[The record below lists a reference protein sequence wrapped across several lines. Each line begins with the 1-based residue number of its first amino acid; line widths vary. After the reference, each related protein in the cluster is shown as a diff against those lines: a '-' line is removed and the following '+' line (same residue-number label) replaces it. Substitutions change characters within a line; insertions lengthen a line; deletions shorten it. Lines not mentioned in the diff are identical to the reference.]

1 MSPSFPGRNALWLL
15 PIVVAVCAL
24 MVLPAG
30 AILGGGAFSPSPN
43 HAAGT
48 TQSALSTAS
57 SPERSSGGN
66 SFTNPYSPASIASTL
81 AQQSYP
87 GRSYS
92 PTTLSD
98 FSSALSQLASKP
110 SLSSHSALLNGLA
123 QAVASG
129 KASPSSIYLPNLGL
143 LGNPVSSPGQ
153 VVSPGYVGQPAP
165 MGLGDFGLGASGPYS
180 YNTSSFVGSLVLNS
194 SQATFPG
201 AYYFVT
207 PSTNTYGSY
216 ADPYR
221 YGIQL
226 NTVLSNVS
234 IPGTNTGSF
243 WTQNVVTWDNYTDT
257 LQFED
262 NVWNFSSPSGLLEPN
277 TIESGNGT
285 YVQPSYYYDYGPAY
299 QLTPPITLNLYNNAT
314 VRDDRTTV
322 TFGYAVQD
330 SAADFYSGIYD
341 TVVFNSPGASLST
354 PRAPPNAPAFEV
366 SGRSTTPLGLLYDS
380 ELIFGGPGGG
390 SNAVFSDLNGS
401 MTLGYKTGATYTSVP
416 SAYDFGADT
425 GETAVGIAG
434 WWSGNTEFLNA
445 GPSMLYGLWG
455 AVPYLSVAAGNIPF
469 VGTLV
474 PSYGFL
480 FVGNTIANLSYLPT
494 NVNGGFETFL
504 PPAVPP
510 TTVYWVEGFADGYDE
525 GGPVP
530 FSGPNVGHTWAMTP
544 DMGVNLAP
552 LYMDGFS
559 QALWADD
566 AITGGTLGVFSNL
579 QLDVNISFNYLNDWG
594 YQSFNLVQVTG
605 VDGLIFSNVTQGP
618 DSGTQT
624 IYVFDVPAHG
634 ATPSFLNTPG
644 VQTKSIPGYSGVI
657 ALYDSPDAA
666 VSNETFIGYNGS
678 TVLTPPPSTYHPLDL
693 GGGALILWDSDDS
706 AVWNITVT
714 GGSYGVYLADS
725 WRMEV
730 NNVSASG
737 GSNGVSMY
745 DSAFDPLISHI
756 SATGEYSFGVLA
768 VYSGAIDISD
778 VNASDLAVGVY
789 AAPAGEVGILSVNAT
804 TGATGVVITYG
815 SEGVYPPET
824 SGDIYVEWVNATSGA
839 SGIVS
844 DYSGDNFFTDVTAHD
859 AVGLNIYADGVYS
872 SGGDIISYLTVDD
885 TSSETG
891 SVISSSYATFLGNV
905 SVNGAGTGV
914 SLPDDIYNTIE
925 YVWDN
930 ASSTAALSLTE
941 SNYTDLYYLNVNA
954 SGRVG
959 VSLTDDNYFYGEYAT
974 TTGPTTYSVSGGTE
988 IELQYGSEATVS
1000 GVTALGY
1007 GNYGIYLYEFDSS
1020 TISGASASDYSAT
1033 AVLIYDSSQSTITG
1047 TGASDASR
1055 AVVLEE
1061 DSWVTVSGT
1070 TVSSFSQGV
1079 YIYEDS
1085 HNIQVTS
1092 TTVSGESIGVVVY
1105 ESGLVSISGVTASNS
1120 TLSGAWNTMGWWGWP
1135 AAAVVTEYTYQVTIA
1150 NVTAT
1155 NYPIGLYDLGSGNG
1169 EESGPGSIYVQNL
1182 NATGGWYA
1190 IVLNDTEYGYFNDIG
1205 AYHDYVGV
1213 WMNDADYNDILG
1225 SSFVDDTN
1233 YGVSIWNGYNNWIW
1247 DSNFIGDN
1255 GATSV
1260 YSVAHIQAYSGGA
1273 DTNYFYSPYSDSGN
1287 YWADWH
1293 TYDDSGNLAPYY
1305 VGDNNWDLYPLGVP
1319 AGQTEVWFD
1328 EYGLPTGTSWS
1339 VTFDGTTQSTVN
1351 TWLVFGAPAGTF
1363 AFTAGTVAGYL
1374 ATPASGMVDAA
1385 TGSVEVELSYAAI
1398 PPMYNVTVTEK
1409 GLPTGTSWS
1418 AIVDGMTGTSNTST
1432 AIVSVGAGTFDY
1444 QIPAIAGYMV
1454 SPSSGSISVS
1464 GPYNISVVFTAVTYA
1479 VTLTESGLT
1488 SGKSWSTTVNGN
1500 LETSTGTSITFYLV
1514 NGTYAF
1520 SVANVSG
1527 YTVSGSSGTLKVSG
1541 APAGVA
1547 VSFAPSTTTSF
1558 VSTDNFNSWLAVLIA
1573 LAVIALVVGLLALF
1587 LRRRPEQPQTT
1598 APSETPA
1605 APTTESAAATTN
1617 PPAPSG
1623 AGSSSWSEG
1632 PPAGGSPPS

>member
-1 MSPSFPGRNALWLL
+1 
-15 PIVVAVCAL
+15 
-24 MVLPAG
+24 
-30 AILGGGAFSPSPN
+30 
-43 HAAGT
+43 
-48 TQSALSTAS
+48 
-57 SPERSSGGN
+57 
-66 SFTNPYSPASIASTL
+66 
-81 AQQSYP
+81 
-87 GRSYS
+87 
-92 PTTLSD
+92 
-98 FSSALSQLASKP
+98 
-110 SLSSHSALLNGLA
+110 
-123 QAVASG
+123 
-129 KASPSSIYLPNLGL
+129 
-143 LGNPVSSPGQ
+143 
-153 VVSPGYVGQPAP
+153 
-165 MGLGDFGLGASGPYS
+165 
-180 YNTSSFVGSLVLNS
+180 
-194 SQATFPG
+194 
-201 AYYFVT
+201 
-207 PSTNTYGSY
+207 
-216 ADPYR
+216 
-221 YGIQL
+221 
-226 NTVLSNVS
+226 
-234 IPGTNTGSF
+234 
-243 WTQNVVTWDNYTDT
+243 
-257 LQFED
+257 
-262 NVWNFSSPSGLLEPN
+262 
-277 TIESGNGT
+277 
-285 YVQPSYYYDYGPAY
+285 
-299 QLTPPITLNLYNNAT
+299 
-314 VRDDRTTV
+314 
-322 TFGYAVQD
+322 
-330 SAADFYSGIYD
+330 
-341 TVVFNSPGASLST
+341 
-354 PRAPPNAPAFEV
+354 
-366 SGRSTTPLGLLYDS
+366 
-380 ELIFGGPGGG
+380 
-390 SNAVFSDLNGS
+390 
-401 MTLGYKTGATYTSVP
+401 
-416 SAYDFGADT
+416 
-425 GETAVGIAG
+425 
-434 WWSGNTEFLNA
+434 
-445 GPSMLYGLWG
+445 
-455 AVPYLSVAAGNIPF
+455 
-469 VGTLV
+469 
-474 PSYGFL
+474 
-480 FVGNTIANLSYLPT
+480 
-494 NVNGGFETFL
+494 
-504 PPAVPP
+504 
-510 TTVYWVEGFADGYDE
+510 YWVEGFADGYDE

-693 GGGALILWDSDDS
+693 GGGALMLWDSDDS

-789 AAPAGEVGILSVNAT
+789 AAPAAEVGILSVNAT

-1020 TISGASASDYSAT
+1020 TISGASASDSSAT

-1135 AAAVVTEYTYQVTIA
+1135 AAAVV
-1150 NVTAT
+1150 
-1155 NYPIGLYDLGSGNG
+1155 
-1169 EESGPGSIYVQNL
+1169 
-1182 NATGGWYA
+1182 
-1190 IVLNDTEYGYFNDIG
+1190 
-1205 AYHDYVGV
+1205 
-1213 WMNDADYNDILG
+1213 
-1225 SSFVDDTN
+1225 
-1233 YGVSIWNGYNNWIW
+1233 
-1247 DSNFIGDN
+1247 
-1255 GATSV
+1255 
-1260 YSVAHIQAYSGGA
+1260 
-1273 DTNYFYSPYSDSGN
+1273 
-1287 YWADWH
+1287 
-1293 TYDDSGNLAPYY
+1293 
-1305 VGDNNWDLYPLGVP
+1305 
-1319 AGQTEVWFD
+1319 
-1328 EYGLPTGTSWS
+1328 
-1339 VTFDGTTQSTVN
+1339 
-1351 TWLVFGAPAGTF
+1351 
-1363 AFTAGTVAGYL
+1363 
-1374 ATPASGMVDAA
+1374 
-1385 TGSVEVELSYAAI
+1385 
-1398 PPMYNVTVTEK
+1398 
-1409 GLPTGTSWS
+1409 
-1418 AIVDGMTGTSNTST
+1418 
-1432 AIVSVGAGTFDY
+1432 
-1444 QIPAIAGYMV
+1444 
-1454 SPSSGSISVS
+1454 
-1464 GPYNISVVFTAVTYA
+1464 
-1479 VTLTESGLT
+1479 
-1488 SGKSWSTTVNGN
+1488 
-1500 LETSTGTSITFYLV
+1500 
-1514 NGTYAF
+1514 
-1520 SVANVSG
+1520 
-1527 YTVSGSSGTLKVSG
+1527 
-1541 APAGVA
+1541 
-1547 VSFAPSTTTSF
+1547 
-1558 VSTDNFNSWLAVLIA
+1558 
-1573 LAVIALVVGLLALF
+1573 
-1587 LRRRPEQPQTT
+1587 
-1598 APSETPA
+1598 
-1605 APTTESAAATTN
+1605 
-1617 PPAPSG
+1617 
-1623 AGSSSWSEG
+1623 
-1632 PPAGGSPPS
+1632 